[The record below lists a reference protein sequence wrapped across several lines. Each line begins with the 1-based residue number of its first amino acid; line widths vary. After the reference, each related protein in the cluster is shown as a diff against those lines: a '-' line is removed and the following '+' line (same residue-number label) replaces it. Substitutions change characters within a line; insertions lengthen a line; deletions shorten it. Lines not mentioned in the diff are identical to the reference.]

1 MKRSSTSVPWKRSNP
16 RFKSWRKWLSHRMF
30 NWKPVR
36 RTRSV
41 WSRNLSTLKER
52 TWHKDSS
59 EAWLNRARIV
69 LAWDPSLATRTLP
82 NSSIPTLM
90 NSSWPSWVAKSNY
103 PTLKYSRVSQ
113 THAFKIFLNWKKW
126 VSLPVKRRSR
136 MLNFLHMIWS
146 SPRYH
151 STETSTSNQVS
162 RTSASTTCLHPANQ
176 LSL

>member
-1 MKRSSTSVPWKRSNP
+1 MY
-16 RFKSWRKWLSHRMF
+16 

-41 WSRNLSTLKER
+41 WSRNSSTSKER

-59 EAWLNRARIV
+59 AAWLNRARIV
-69 LAWDPSLATRTLP
+69 QAWDPSLATRTLP
-82 NSSIPTLM
+82 NSSILILV
-90 NSSWPSWVAKSNY
+90 NSNWPSWVAKSNY
-103 PTLKYSRVSQ
+103 PTWKYSRGSQ

-136 MLNFLHMIWS
+136 MSNFHRTTWS

-151 STETSTSNQVS
+151 SIETSTSNQVS
-162 RTSASTTCLHPANQ
+162 RTSANTTCPHPANQ
-176 LSL
+176 LCI